1 MDRHEPLLSAVM
13 IRAARDADLAA
24 LATVQRN
31 AGTRF
36 RAVGMG
42 AVADRDPERPETLR
56 AAAAAG
62 LLWVAVDDDDRPSA
76 FLLASL
82 APGAAHVEQVSVDP
96 RWAGRGI
103 GAILL
108 DHLAGW
114 AAEHGLTE
122 LTLTTFADVPWN
134 APYYERLGFV
144 RVPEAELRPSERQRT
159 RANAAGSLGAW
170 PRVAMRRPVQERV
183 R

>member
-1 MDRHEPLLSAVM
+1 M
-13 IRAARDADLAA
+13 IRAARDADLPVLAA
-24 LATVQRN
+24 VQRA

-36 RAVGMG
+36 RSVGMG
-42 AVADRDPERPETLR
+42 SVADRDPERPETLR
-56 AAAAAG
+56 AAVAAG
-62 LLWVAVDDDDRPSA
+62 LLWVAADDDDRPIA

-96 RWAGRGI
+96 DRAGRGI
-103 GAILL
+103 GAALL
-108 DHLAGW
+108 DHLADW
-114 AAEHGLTE
+114 ALERGLAE

-144 RVPEAELRPSERQRT
+144 RVPEDDLQPSERQRVE
-159 RANAAGSLGAW
+159 ANATGSLGAW